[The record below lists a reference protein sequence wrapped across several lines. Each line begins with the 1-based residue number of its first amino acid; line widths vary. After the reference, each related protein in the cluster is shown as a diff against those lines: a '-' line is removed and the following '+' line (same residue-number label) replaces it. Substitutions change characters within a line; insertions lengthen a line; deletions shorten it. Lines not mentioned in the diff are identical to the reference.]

1 MDYRRYLERAIAIF
15 NENMDTDFSIDNV
28 VLGYLTAANQ
38 KQVFERFCVEHF
50 PTVWMTA
57 MRKRATSISMRRL
70 SFLRNPEPKMAFSFI
85 PIFHIHPQN

>member
-38 KQVFERFCVEHF
+38 KQVFERFCAEHF
-50 PTVWMTA
+50 PH
-57 MRKRATSISMRRL
+57 RL
-70 SFLRNPEPKMAFSFI
+70 DAR
-85 PIFHIHPQN
+85 

>member
-15 NENMDTDFSIDNV
+15 PSTMLYWAIYLRPTRNRYLNASAPSIS
-28 VLGYLTAANQ
+28 
-38 KQVFERFCVEHF
+38 

-57 MRKRATSISMRRL
+57 MRKRATSISMRPL
-70 SFLRNPEPKMAFSFI
+70 SFLRNPELKMAFSFI